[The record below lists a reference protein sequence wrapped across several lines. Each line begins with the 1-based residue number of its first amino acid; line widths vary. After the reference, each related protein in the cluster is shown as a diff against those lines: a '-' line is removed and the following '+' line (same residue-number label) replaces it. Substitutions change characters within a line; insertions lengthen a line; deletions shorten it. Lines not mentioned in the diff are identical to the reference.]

1 MAIGAMKAIREERLE
16 IPGDIAVMGFD
27 DIFAASVVTPGLSTI
42 NQFQETLGRVAA
54 KIVLQRLNDLPGDI
68 VKCRSSSSYANPRE
82 GTECGMTPN

>member
-54 KIVLQRLNDLPGDI
+54 KIVLQRLNDLPGD
-68 VKCRSSSSYANPRE
+68 VPERHRE
-82 GTECGMTPN
+82 MPFELVIRQSA